1 MNGLRSSA
9 TRLLRIVVVSATS
22 FGFSDEAKA
31 GLVINATFTGGSAP
45 SNMAGAGNLTTIFD
59 TAISAWEAAFS
70 DPSEQWVVNLNFQWG
85 DLGIGQNANFRP
97 TMMGGDPYRIEAGTI
112 TFNNSGNVLFFADP
126 TPNGNSEYGTYT
138 ETTWQEPGGTLNV
151 GRVYTDPTGDAV
163 GRIDLLTIA
172 EHEIGHALGL
182 TSYNP
187 ESPFII
193 DVTAPRPFDGLM
205 IPTFGRDHLLQS
217 TAVMGGV
224 FASPGERVLISGLD
238 VLADA

>member
-1 MNGLRSSA
+1 
-9 TRLLRIVVVSATS
+9 
-22 FGFSDEAKA
+22 
-31 GLVINATFTGGSAP
+31 
-45 SNMAGAGNLTTIFD
+45 
-59 TAISAWEAAFS
+59 
-70 DPSEQWVVNLNFQWG
+70 
-85 DLGIGQNANFRP
+85 
-97 TMMGGDPYRIEAGTI
+97 MGGDPYRIEAGTI

-126 TPNGNSEYGTYT
+126 TPNSNSEYDTYT

-187 ESPFII
+187 ESPNII

-205 IPTFGRDHLLQS
+205 ILTFSRDHLLQS

-238 VLADA
+238 VLADAQISQFSNPNLDPYGVPEPSSLTLLSVGVVVTAMWRIRRKIMEARSNKQRPKLLAELERRYPETPEF